1 VRRLSLLLIVSLV
14 GASLVGL
21 FGAPALRVAGSTV
34 SDQELRSE
42 LAVIHA
48 TPALQCYLTAL
59 SNAGFNPA
67 AGGSALEAQGVTAW
81 TGQRV
86 EGQALMAFV
95 EKHNGAPT
103 ASALTAA
110 RQSIED
116 EFTQA
121 AAAKSYQCSGT
132 PAQALAAMTPAMLAF
147 ELRAQADA
155 AWLETAMP
163 SQIPLTTTGL
173 EAYFTAHAQNY
184 QTLCVAVAVV
194 PPKLKDVFEAD
205 RQAGKSIAQLA
216 TAYSLDKSAANGG
229 AYGCWKPSSQYY
241 AIWRKLTGSLPLNSF
256 MTTPRSI
263 VYGTGKA
270 FLYVAVTA
278 RTPSTFADA
287 APAVLADAKAYNA
300 SGAGRAKANI
310 LFKTPVSVSA
320 AFGRWAL
327 TSQGPQVA
335 SLAAPLPA
343 DVLSPGVL
351 TGAIRSLT
359 SYR

>member
-1 VRRLSLLLIVSLV
+1 MRRLSLLLIVSLI
-14 GASLVGL
+14 GAALVGL
-21 FGAPALRVAGSTV
+21 FGAPALRVAGNTV
-34 SDQELRSE
+34 SDQTLRSE

-86 EGQALMAFV
+86 EGQAIMDFV
-95 EKHNGAPT
+95 EKHTGAPT
-103 ASALTAA
+103 ASDLATA
-110 RQSIED
+110 RTTIED
-116 EFTQA
+116 EFAQA
-121 AAAKSYQCSGT
+121 ASAKSYQCPGT
-132 PAQALAAMTPAMLAF
+132 PAQALDAMTPEMLNF

-155 AWLETAMP
+155 AWLERAMP
-163 SQIPLTTTGL
+163 SQIPLTTAGL
-173 EAYFTAHAQNY
+173 EAYFATHAQNY
-184 QTLCVAVAVV
+184 QTLCVSVAVV
-194 PPKLKDVFEAD
+194 PPKLNDVFLSD
-205 RQAGKSIAQLA
+205 RAAGKSIAQLA
-216 TAYSLDKSAANGG
+216 SAYSLDKSAANGG

-241 AIWRKLTGSLPLNSF
+241 AIWRKLTGTLPLNTF
-256 MTTPRSI
+256 MTKPRSI
-263 VYGTGKA
+263 TYGTGQA
-270 FLYVAVTA
+270 NLYVAVTA

-287 APAVLADAKAYNA
+287 ASAVLADAKTYNA

-310 LFKTPVSVSA
+310 LFKTPVAVSA

-343 DVLSPGVL
+343 DVLSPGAL

-359 SYR
+359 AYR